1 MDPWRAAYTLLK
13 CCGNKRALRR
23 KWQDYLNQRYNRA
36 EIIVFF
42 FSDYVCRRLNFQHP
56 ETPFQQQ
63 DYLKVWI
70 PCVVISARWS
80 LPARDIWYWST
91 VVTGSRFLCIR
102 ETLRR
107 RFERLGRLLRYFFKS
122 PSGKCWKYKEN
133 TAGNFKASKQNNKAS
148 SENTQNQLKYQE
160 NLCKIMKN
168 HQKTVKFDKKRAR
181 NQAAKKNK
189 RNYFDNPSRQ

>member
-1 MDPWRAAYTLLK
+1 MARLPKSALQSGPKSLYSSFPITYVDVWTFNIRRHLFS
-13 CCGNKRALRR
+13 NKITSRSGSHAS
-23 KWQDYLNQRYNRA
+23 
-36 EIIVFF
+36 I
-42 FSDYVCRRLNFQHP
+42 
-56 ETPFQQQ
+56 
-63 DYLKVWI
+63 
-70 PCVVISARWS
+70 ISARWS
-80 LPARDIWYWST
+80 LPARDILVCSS

-168 HQKTVKFDKKRAR
+168 HQKTVKFDKNEQEIKQPEKTSVITSIIRAISSR
-181 NQAAKKNK
+181 KNK
-189 RNYFDNPSRQ
+189 QNHENLEKSLKY

>member
-13 CCGNKRALRR
+13 CCGNKRDLRR

-56 ETPFQQQ
+56 ETPFSI
-63 DYLKVWI
+63 KI
-70 PCVVISARWS
+70 ASRSGSHASIISARRS
-80 LPARDIWYWST
+80 LPARDICWLST
-91 VVTGSRFLCIR
+91 LVTGSRFLCIR

-133 TAGNFKASKQNNKAS
+133 TAGNFKASKQNDKAS
-148 SENTQNQLKYQE
+148 SENTQNQLK
-160 NLCKIMKN
+160 
-168 HQKTVKFDKKRAR
+168 
-181 NQAAKKNK
+181 
-189 RNYFDNPSRQ
+189 